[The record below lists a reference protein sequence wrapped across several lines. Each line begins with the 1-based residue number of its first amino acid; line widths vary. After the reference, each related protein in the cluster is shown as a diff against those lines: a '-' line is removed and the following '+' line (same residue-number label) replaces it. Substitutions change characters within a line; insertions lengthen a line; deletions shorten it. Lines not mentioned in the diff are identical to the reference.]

1 MMISCEGDD
10 WAGMM
15 VNNQY
20 RTSHMIIWSYH
31 CGTIMRMRA
40 VKAKSELSYYLF
52 PRIFWFPL
60 QPWSLC
66 PVSSLSW
73 LWADMRCP
81 LPCPWCHH
89 FLSLSL
95 RDTRHVTWHSSR
107 VTRGLS
113 VESAGRVFWHRD
125 IVRGCDIVTIFVTSW
140 QSMKNTMVSLES
152 REGLFYEWRG
162 ASIFVK

>member
-1 MMISCEGDD
+1 MT
-10 WAGMM
+10 GMM

-66 PVSSLSW
+66 PRVLCLGSGLTWDVLCPAHDAITSSLS
-73 LWADMRCP
+73 
-81 LPCPWCHH
+81 
-89 FLSLSL
+89 LSP
-95 RDTRHVTWHSSR
+95 WHSSR
-107 VTRGLS
+107 HVTQLS
-113 VESAGRVFWHRD
+113 RYTGPQCGVSRESVL
-125 IVRGCDIVTIFVTSW
+125 TSW
-140 QSMKNTMVSLES
+140 HCEGLWHCHNFCDVMTEYEEYNGKS
-152 REGLFYEWRG
+152 RESGGSVLWVARCFYFRKIG
-162 ASIFVK
+162 